1 MSDAGQR
8 YRTARRR
15 VPASASGISPREW
28 EHAVWAG
35 FDIAGGLYVSR
46 ACGARWLSG
55 LSTRPRAQRSAKSAV
70 FYGRRS
76 MSRASW
82 KRAPARTGLLNPT
95 NTCPRVLA
103 QHLTLA
109 GSVGVPE
116 LVTDCCSDG
125 LRGPIASDEA
135 LPSGPSGPSG
145 LSESRNI
152 LLYRY
157 VPCAD

>member
-1 MSDAGQR
+1 MSGAGQR

-15 VPASASGISPREW
+15 VPASASGTSPRER
-28 EHAVWAG
+28 EHAFWAG

-46 ACGARWLSG
+46 ACGARFLSG
-55 LSTRPRAQRSAKSAV
+55 LSTRSRAQRSAKSAV
-70 FYGRRS
+70 FYACRS

-82 KRAPARTGLLNPT
+82 KRPRARTGLLNPT

-103 QHLTLA
+103 QHPTLA
-109 GSVGVPE
+109 IWLGVPE

-135 LPSGPSGPSG
+135 LPSGPLG
-145 LSESRNI
+145 LSKSRNI

-157 VPCAD
+157 APRAD

>member
-15 VPASASGISPREW
+15 VPASASGTSPRER
-28 EHAVWAG
+28 EHAFWAG
-35 FDIAGGLYVSR
+35 FDTARGLWVSR
-46 ACGARWLSG
+46 ARGARFVSG
-55 LSTRPRAQRSAKSAV
+55 LSTRQRAQRSAKSAV
-70 FYGRRS
+70 FYACRS
-76 MSRASW
+76 MSRAS
-82 KRAPARTGLLNPT
+82 RSRTPARTGLLNPA

-116 LVTDCCSDG
+116 LVTDCSSDG

-135 LPSGPSGPSG
+135 LPSGPLG
-145 LSESRNI
+145 LSKSRNV